1 MGINQDVLQP
11 LGLLEAERTHPV
23 ARFAGADRKGR
34 PHEGCVEVSDLVA
47 GLERCWIAAAGDGRH
62 NAPTP
67 TLPRKAGEGI
77 TARRAGGL
85 DLPEPGIGN
94 EAADGA
100 TLESRRQL
108 GEGVAVPGN
117 VLGKARHLGDE
128 EAILLAEDVGGAGQQ
143 LARGRIEGVDR
154 REERLTQPVAGET
167 RVRVGRVA
175 AGCEMEPAQ
184 VGLDVVPRDVEQRP
198 GKVAVAP
205 AHRAEPARTAAAKQV
220 EEEGLHLVIP
230 RVAERDGGAV
240 RLGCRLPEEGMP
252 GGRGGVSRVRGAGR
266 RARGMKVKAPRR
278 RHRGDEVAIIL
289 AVGPPT
295 VVEMRDGEMKRQ
307 CRKNLAQDGKQRQRV
322 GSARHRDHHTPAR
335 LEDAMQTDG
344 DGHAARMLDVA
355 RAKDVAGRVQWVR
368 GSAYRLPVADG
379 TAGLVVMVMVIHLL
393 RQRTR
398 AFGEARRVLRPGER
412 AGQLCIWTFTPRH
425 VEEFYL
431 NAFFPS
437 IAIIDRPRF
446 PAVDVLSD
454 ELRRAGLAR
463 IRVEVREEVRR
474 MEIAEVVDR
483 VRGRYISTLAM
494 LPPLEYRLGLQRL
507 EEMLAQD
514 RTIALSQRSEWA
526 IITARK

>member
-1 MGINQDVLQP
+1 MSPSFARIAPTYDALRP
-11 LGLLEAERTHPV
+11 LSAEDRARLEAMLREAAV
-23 ARFAGADRKGR
+23 GAGDLV
-34 PHEGCVEVSDLVA
+34 VEVGCGTGRLTLPMA
-47 GLERCWIAAAGDGRH
+47 GL
-62 NAPTP
+62 
-67 TLPRKAGEGI
+67 
-77 TARRAGGL
+77 
-85 DLPEPGIGN
+85 
-94 EAADGA
+94 
-100 TLESRRQL
+100 
-108 GEGVAVPGN
+108 
-117 VLGKARHLGDE
+117 
-128 EAILLAEDVGGAGQQ
+128 
-143 LARGRIEGVDR
+143 
-154 REERLTQPVAGET
+154 
-167 RVRVGRVA
+167 
-175 AGCEMEPAQ
+175 
-184 VGLDVVPRDVEQRP
+184 
-198 GKVAVAP
+198 
-205 AHRAEPARTAAAKQV
+205 
-220 EEEGLHLVIP
+220 
-230 RVAERDGGAV
+230 
-240 RLGCRLPEEGMP
+240 
-252 GGRGGVSRVRGAGR
+252 
-266 RARGMKVKAPRR
+266 
-278 RHRGDEVAIIL
+278 
-289 AVGPPT
+289 
-295 VVEMRDGEMKRQ
+295 
-307 CRKNLAQDGKQRQRV
+307 
-322 GSARHRDHHTPAR
+322 TPAR
-335 LEDAMQTDG
+335 VMGVDTE
-344 DGHAARMLDVA
+344 ARMLDVA

-379 TAGLVVMVMVIHLL
+379 TAGLVVMVMVVHLL